1 MFEALL
7 RLTFAEDPMAIQ
19 ALAVRYP
26 TTPLLNTFTRA

>member
-26 TTPLLNTFTRA
+26 PTPF